1 MLEALTRDLRA
12 GDAAGHLRAAR
23 RAHLIAFLTLAA
35 PGVPLGALLAV
46 LKPLRVD
53 GLATQA
59 GVLLLVTLLAGVA
72 WHLARRTARDETL
85 PAPQRALAGAM
96 QAATAPGLA
105 FLVGCA
111 FLSTPLFAALL
122 WTLAL
127 ALFVLTR
134 PR

>member
-1 MLEALTRDLRA
+1 MLDALTRDLRG

-23 RAHLIAFLTLAA
+23 RAHLLAFLTLAA
-35 PGVPLGALLAV
+35 PGLPLGALLA
-46 LKPLRVD
+46 LLRPLRVE

-85 PAPQRALAGAM
+85 PVPQRALAGAM

-111 FLSTPLFAALL
+111 FLAAPLFAALL
-122 WTLAL
+122 WTFAL
-127 ALFVLTR
+127 ILFVLTR